1 MGFEHDPGREKRQD
15 ERETLD
21 EFHRLFARK
30 RETARHRRVTEHSEP
45 PEPRPE
51 RPEQRPGNRRR

>member
-15 ERETLD
+15 EREALD

-30 RETARHRRVTEHSEP
+30 RQTARHRRVTEHDEP
-45 PEPRPE
+45 PEPRAD
-51 RPEQRPGNRRR
+51 RQEQRPASPRR

>member
-15 ERETLD
+15 EREALD

-30 RETARHRRVTEHSEP
+30 RQTARHRRVTEHDEP
-45 PEPRPE
+45 PEPRAE
-51 RPEQRPGNRRR
+51 RQEQRPASPGR